1 MSPASAGGF
10 FTTEPPGRLL
20 NFEDQKV
27 NVYGNLHPVRCR
39 VLRTLPV
46 NRIDLL
52 SPCCLFPPCLPAFL
66 TSVSH
71 GCHCLGPPGLLE
83 EPSVLRQTLRQSHS
97 LSRHHKPLPR
107 SASASPSRP
116 CWVSSV
122 RPPRA

>member
-83 EPSVLRQTLRQSHS
+83 EPSVLRQTS
-97 LSRHHKPLPR
+97 LFPDQLLPLP
-107 SASASPSRP
+107 AGLAGSPPSDRP
-116 CWVSSV
+116 GLEVV
-122 RPPRA
+122 TNLGN